1 MSEVQFLSGPLG
13 GFMRVAL
20 LLFGQPRYA
29 EATFPKMMETIIAP
43 NNADVFIHTWLDDTI
58 IGKQMEHFSKDGE
71 TVSDVI
77 PDNILDRLYK
87 LYKPKAL
94 ACGVQPDMT
103 KIADSRV
110 PIEERINVALYNQH
124 TSAFKADLLRRHH
137 QQEHGFI
144 YDMVIRSRFD
154 CFLNYVWNASS
165 YDPNVLHIPYWMN
178 KNENMMSPVLD
189 QFAWGND
196 KCMGVY
202 ADMIMFINEM
212 VDIGVWIQSEFMIHF
227 HLTRFNV
234 PFRRVNANFNFT
246 RNLIGKN

>member
-1 MSEVQFLSGPLG
+1 MK
-13 GFMRVAL
+13 VAL

-29 EATFPKMMETIIAP
+29 EATFPKTMETIVTP
-43 NNADVFIHTWLDDTI
+43 NNADVFIHTWLDDSI
-58 IGKQMEHFSKDGE
+58 LGKKIQHFSRDNE

-77 PDNILDRLYK
+77 PEDILDRLYR

-94 ACGVQPDMT
+94 SCGVQPDMT

-137 QQEHGFI
+137 QKEHGFT

-154 CFLNYVWNASS
+154 AYWNKVWDAKS
-165 YDPNVLHIPYWMN
+165 YDPNFMYVPYYLHKVN
-178 KNENMMSPVLD
+178 NMMSPVMD

-196 KCMGVY
+196 KNMTTYC
-202 ADMIMFINEM
+202 DIINHLNEM
-212 VDIGVWIQSEFMIHF
+212 VDIGVWIQSEYMIHF
-227 HLTRFNV
+227 HLTRYKV
-234 PFRRVNANFNFT
+234 PFRRINAEFTFT
-246 RNLIGKN
+246 RFASRSK